1 MIEQGDEMAAG
12 SKGGSSHPG
21 HFCAREILPG
31 MLAQVLYYVECFLS
45 VFTVLLE
52 LL

>member
-1 MIEQGDEMAAG
+1 MRSQWGRSVG
-12 SKGGSSHPG
+12 KSSHPG

-31 MLAQVLYYVECFLS
+31 MEAQVLYYFESLLS